1 MINVIVADDHR
12 MFTDALQ
19 GFFTA
24 ESGIQLVGSVGN
36 GDELMLLLKTLKP
49 HVILLDINM
58 PGMNGITATSLIRK
72 KYPRIKI
79 VIVTMYRTPEFI
91 INLYKLGVDG
101 YLLKNSSKEELIDA
115 IKNVDKGGKSFSD
128 FVSDTVLK
136 EKQYNRPEHFDD
148 GKFSFSNRE
157 TEIVRLLANGLS
169 TQEVADKL
177 FLSFYTIES
186 HRKNMLNK
194 LNLRNTAELVK
205 YAAHLGLL
213 D

>member
-19 GFFTA
+19 GFFTT
-24 ESGIQLVGSVGN
+24 ESGIQLIGSAIN
-36 GDELMLLLKTLKP
+36 GDELMQLLKKQQP
-49 HVILLDINM
+49 RVILLDINM

-72 KYPRIKI
+72 KYPKIKI

-101 YLLKNSSKEELIDA
+101 YLLKNSSKEELIEA
-115 IKNVDKGGKSFSD
+115 IKTVDKGGKSFSD

-136 EKQYNRPEHFDD
+136 EKQYTRPEHFDD
-148 GKFSFSNRE
+148 SKFSFSKRE

-177 FLSFYTIES
+177 FLSFFTIES